1 MYCLKMVSR
10 GHRLATLKRR
20 CKAIVNERKENKEK
34 KKKCQ
39 LERTCQQVSNWLT
52 PTRSLPRTITRTL
65 TPPKGP
71 KWDKQRLY
79 AQERKKED
87 SKNYA
92 ENERGTKTKRA
103 DSSIFYRILPPHIV
117 PQLHKIG
124 GMTAQVCVKDHQ
136 KTRAALKKQKA
147 EAQEEY

>member
-1 MYCLKMVSR
+1 MVSR

-20 CKAIVNERKENKEK
+20 CKAIVNERKEKEKK

-39 LERTCQQVSNWLT
+39 LERTCQQASNWLT

-79 AQERKKED
+79 AQERKKKD

-103 DSSIFYRILPPHIV
+103 DSSTHSQGEGKVTVRV
-117 PQLHKIG
+117 TMKRARSST
-124 GMTAQVCVKDHQ
+124 MTAQVCVKDHQ